1 MTETPPNTSQS
12 QAIVTTPKASRY
24 LQQFC
29 KHFSHKLPV
38 TFDKAVGHVPFDGG
52 DCDLAA
58 EGDKLT
64 LTLTGADTARMV
76 QLQDVVA
83 RHLQRFAFRE
93 ELAVE
98 WHAI

>member
-1 MTETPPNTSQS
+1 MTGLPQS
-12 QAIVTTPKASRY
+12 RATVATPKASRY

-38 TFDKAVGHVPFDGG
+38 TFDKAAGHVPFDGG

-58 EGDKLT
+58 DGATLT
-64 LTLTGADTARMV
+64 LTLTAADAERMV
-76 QLQDVVA
+76 QLQGVVA

-93 ELAVE
+93 DLAVD
-98 WHAI
+98 WHAV